1 MESTASSNILV
12 VEDNAND
19 SFMLLRELERA
30 QLEDHVRVIENGKA
44 ALDYLLKAASVPLVL
59 FLDLRLPGLAGVEVL
74 REIKKVDRLRSMPVI
89 IMTGSSD
96 PQDLKDCNL
105 LGVTAFLEK
114 PLSLTTF
121 IKTVAHLFPNVNA
134 ASRVP

>member
-74 REIKKVDRLRSMPVI
+74 REIKKVITV
-89 IMTGSSD
+89 
-96 PQDLKDCNL
+96 
-105 LGVTAFLEK
+105 VTR
-114 PLSLTTF
+114 
-121 IKTVAHLFPNVNA
+121 PN
-134 ASRVP
+134 